1 VKYLAYT
8 LPVPRCIH
16 KTELTVV
23 QCVVSV

>member
-8 LPVPRCIH
+8 LPVPRCSR